1 MKTLTIRDVPD
12 EVYTVIAREAR
23 DGHRSLQ
30 EQVRFVLTKEARI
43 RQGGFMDAAHKW
55 KARLVHRPLGDTL
68 QELREARERR

>member
-23 DGHRSLQ
+23 EGHRSLQ
-30 EQVRFVLTKEARI
+30 EQVRFVLAKEARI

-55 KARLVHRPLGDTL
+55 QARLVHRPLGDTL
-68 QELREARERR
+68 QELREGRERR